1 VRMILILFIYFI
13 LILNTVNAGDAI
25 QLTLESAVDIAIN
38 NSYRTRQIELELK
51 RGVHYLNAYKAG
63 LNTQVYMQLKSPNF
77 SNLSDYRWDSIQG
90 KDEIVRINSTL
101 WQSDLS
107 VLQPVMLF
115 GVPTNGYISLNY
127 RVYNY
132 QQRDNGPTVT
142 DWYNR
147 LYLKFEQPIFLP
159 NKLKNDLERAE
170 LDLQDIKLRYISERI
185 GVIERISDDYFD
197 IFELM
202 YQRKIHQNQLF
213 YLKESLERCNK
224 IITVDSSRQIEEIQI
239 ELEFTNTE
247 ENLLTNQT
255 LVRNELANLRQRLR
269 LSQDDSLY
277 VLPVLN
283 IVPITVPLDQAM
295 ELAIK
300 NTPLLQRLHIGR
312 KRSLIDVENEKGRNA
327 FHVTFEA
334 TYGLEKKNQEFNN
347 LWHQFDNSNSLTLN
361 AYIPIWDGGKRKNRI
376 QAEKI
381 DITRRDL
388 SIEQE
393 REDII
398 NDVTNFY
405 TNLNDFYKRT
415 INLQNSVRLS
425 NRIVAES
432 VKQYENNDITLQA
445 LIQIIN
451 RHAETEKKFLQVYS
465 GYRRSLLELSI
476 QTLYDFETDKS
487 LMEEFDLVY
496 EEEE

>member
-1 VRMILILFIYFI
+1 MILIFFISFI
-13 LILNTVNAGDAI
+13 TILNTVKASDTI

-51 RGVHYLNAYKAG
+51 RGMHYLNAYKAG
-63 LNTQVYMQLKSPNF
+63 LNTQIYMQLKSPNF
-77 SNLSDYRWDSIQG
+77 SNLSDYRWNSIQG

-107 VLQPVMLF
+107 VKQPVIFF
-115 GVPTNGYISLNY
+115 GFPTNGYLSLNY

-132 QQRDNGPTVT
+132 QQRDNGSSET

-159 NKLKNDLERAE
+159 NELKNDLERAE

-185 GVIERISDDYFD
+185 GIIERISGVYFN
-197 IFELM
+197 IFERM
-202 YQRKIHQNQLF
+202 YHRKIYQNQLF
-213 YLKESLERCNK
+213 YLQESLRRCNK
-224 IITVDSSRQIEEIQI
+224 IVAIDSSRQIEEIQF
-239 ELEFTNTE
+239 ELEITNVE

-255 LVRNELANLRQRLR
+255 LVRNELSNLRQRLR

-283 IVPITVPLDQAM
+283 IVPIKVPVDQAM
-295 ELAIK
+295 DLAIK
-300 NTPLLQRLHIGR
+300 NTPRLQRLHIGR
-312 KRSLIDVENEKGRNA
+312 KRSQIDVENEKGRNA
-327 FHVTFEA
+327 FHMTFEA

-361 AYIPIWDGGKRKNRI
+361 AYIPIWDGGQRKNRI

-388 SIEQE
+388 FIEQE

-398 NDVTNFY
+398 NDVTNYY

-425 NRIVAES
+425 NKIVSES

-445 LIQIIN
+445 LIQIIY
-451 RHAETEKKFLQVYS
+451 RHVETEKKFLQVYS
-465 GYRRSLLELSI
+465 GYRRSLLELSL
-476 QTLYDFETDKS
+476 QTLYNFETNQS

-496 EEEE
+496 EDGGF